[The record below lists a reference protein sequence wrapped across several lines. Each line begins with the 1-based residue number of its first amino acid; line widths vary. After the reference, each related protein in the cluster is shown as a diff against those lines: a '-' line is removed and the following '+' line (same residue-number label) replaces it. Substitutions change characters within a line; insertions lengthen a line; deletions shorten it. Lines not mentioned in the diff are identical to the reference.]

1 MASFLTLIDASINA
15 LTYMST
21 KWHDL
26 VFQYSAVL
34 EHINKASQK
43 ADLNKFKFLKPNLN
57 AAIDSWK
64 ILRTDAV
71 TLKEGIK
78 KLKVETV
85 SPQK

>member
-34 EHINKASQK
+34 GHINKASKK
-43 ADLNKFKFLKPNLN
+43 ADLNKFEFLKPNLN
-57 AAIDSWK
+57 AAIKRIKSGNCFSTK
-64 ILRTDAV
+64 IG
-71 TLKEGIK
+71 EYWH
-78 KLKVETV
+78 
-85 SPQK
+85 SH